1 MSTRTATLF
10 SYATLFRARTGWAHD
25 GDEIAFLHV
34 QVHALQ
40 RLKGGG
46 ARSERLGDPAQGYKR
61 LTSHGSAFL
70 VRKLS
75 RDQLHAGLQ
84 VLAGH
89 FRLAAVAVSNP
100 DLDWFRSEEHTSE
113 LQSLMRI
120 SYAAFCLKKKK
131 SQHSIYTCVQL

>member
-100 DLDWFRSEEHTSE
+100 ALDWFWLAIGAEHIDGLLTDIGRESCRE
-113 LQSLMRI
+113 RVCRAWI
-120 SYAAFCLKKKK
+120 SR
-131 SQHSIYTCVQL
+131 

>member
-1 MSTRTATLF
+1 MPLRSTRTCTVFPDTSRVLA
-10 SYATLFRARTGWAHD
+10 
-25 GDEIAFLHV
+25 
-34 QVHALQ
+34 HALP

-100 DLDWFRSEEHTSE
+100 DLDWFWLAIGAEHIDGLLTAPADADLRSEEHTSE

-120 SYAAFCLKKKK
+120 
-131 SQHSIYTCVQL
+131 